1 MSENVTKVSGTT
13 AANKPDAGGKISV
26 NYPVKGLVKNTIDA
40 NRSGR
45 IQVYVADFGG
55 TEDDDKSWTTVQY
68 MSPFF
73 GMTPGD
79 NAPDS
84 NNDGTF
90 KTNHHSYGLWATPPD
105 VGSEV
110 ICIFLNGKKDFGY
123 YIGGIPKTGSHH
135 MVPGIGSSTKITA
148 SESEADSYGGAT
160 VLPVVEWNDIG
171 KEKVSDFIEVPRP
184 VHSALAGQ
192 LHQQGLLRDPIRG
205 AISSSSMRESPSRV
219 FGISTPGR
227 PIYKGG
233 LGDGSNDTA
242 IAQGLS
248 GESDSKLKITSRRGG
263 HSFVMDDGDV
273 QGQNQLVRLRTSSG
287 HQITMSDDGQT
298 LFIVHASGQS
308 YVELGKEGTVDI
320 YAMNSFNVRSQ
331 GDINFHADNNINI
344 HAEKKLNIY
353 SEELNIQSD
362 KKTNLR
368 VGDDFTQH
376 TVGNNTLKVDK
387 GMSAKSSDA
396 ASFVSGSATYI
407 NGSVVNLN
415 SGSSS
420 LNPEKIKS
428 YNKTTHIDTLFDSVK
443 GWIATPGKLSS
454 IVNRAPAH
462 SPWVNSN
469 MGVDV
474 EVKTSADD
482 ALPKPAPKAVQA
494 VNNSTA
500 DAPKNPTT
508 PPVAATVPPAKPVGN
523 MDKNTTQSVVS
534 QQAVSA
540 ATNPATVT
548 AVKNGSGVVDINGT
562 KQAVLGALAQTPAQL
577 EQAGVLK
584 PGSAALADSL
594 IAKGKSLTDAM
605 PTNLF
610 TGQGGINNVS
620 DFVNNPGAQ
629 VGTAST
635 LMQQGYNGLKSTGV
649 ITGNES
655 AGSISGLVSSAAT
668 NGVAATTAFVKG
680 LGGSL
685 PSTSGAGVVNPL
697 SGVGSKVSTS
707 IGEGNFAASMGQKSA
722 GSLGDSIKAGVTSA
736 VDSAKS
742 AAAKGFDAVKSVFK
756 KLEANKPV
764 NLTVAASESDPSYK
778 PPASIKEAAT
788 ALKDKLSG
796 APDLKTM
803 AASVSPSSG
812 SPLAGIKSAIP
823 SVPTSSGSPL
833 AGIKSA
839 IPSASSLLP
848 SASSTTAGVASMTA
862 AASKLGI
869 TVPGASDI
877 AGLTDNL
884 KSLPSGA
891 PDLSSLTGL
900 PKSTSLPSTLPKN
913 PLAGVNTKP
922 KIPTGTTAASVVPPG
937 MGLGAFKDGL
947 ASLGSFVNKANA
959 ETSKPNLDAI
969 PKGGEGSTIL
979 PTFAVDTIDR
989 TSIDSAAA
997 SLLGPG
1003 IALPITSGGA
1013 LNVQPLSP
1021 DATKKYDTLKK
1032 ELDELDK
1039 NKKWDLQTEKNKADK
1054 KYGSASTEYSTALQN
1069 YKDCLIRIEEIR
1081 KEMYDLTKG

>member
-1 MSENVTKVSGTT
+1 MSENVGKVSGTT

-26 NYPVKGLVKNTIDA
+26 PYPVKGIVKNTIDA

-45 IQVYVADFGG
+45 IQVYVSDFGG
-55 TEDDDKSWTTVQY
+55 TEDDNKSWTTVQY

-79 NAPDS
+79 NAPNS
-84 NNDGTF
+84 TNDGTF
-90 KTNHHSYGLWATPPD
+90 KTNHHSYGFWATPPD

-110 ICIFLNGKKDFGY
+110 VCIFLNGKKDFGY

-135 MVPGIGSSTKITA
+135 MVPAIGSSTKITA
-148 SESEADSYGGAT
+148 SENEADSYGGAT

-171 KEKVSDFIEVPRP
+171 KEKVSDFISVPRP

-219 FGISTPGR
+219 LGLSTPGR

-248 GESDSKLKITSRRGG
+248 GEDDTKLKITARRGG
-263 HSFVMDDGDV
+263 HSLVMDDGDV

-298 LFIVHASGQS
+298 LFIIHANGQS
-308 YVELGKEGTVDI
+308 YVELGKEGTLDI
-320 YAMNSFNVRSQ
+320 YTMNSFNVRSQ

-353 SEELNIQSD
+353 SEEINIQSD
-362 KKTNLR
+362 KKTNIR

-376 TVGNNTLKVDK
+376 TVGNHTLKVDK
-387 GMSAKSSDA
+387 GMTSKSSDA
-396 ASFVSGSATYI
+396 ASFESGSATYI

-415 SGSSS
+415 TGSSS
-420 LNPEKIKS
+420 LSAEKVKA

-462 SPWVNSN
+462 SPWVNAN

-482 ALPKPAPKAVQA
+482 SLPSPPAKSVQA
-494 VNNSTA
+494 VNNSTP
-500 DAPKNPTT
+500 DAPKNPTSSS
-508 PPVAATVPPAKPVGN
+508 VVATVPPAAPVGN
-523 MDKNTTQSVVS
+523 IDKSTTQAVVS

-540 ATNPATVT
+540 ATNPATTT
-548 AVKNGSGVVDINGT
+548 AVANGSGVVDIEGT
-562 KQAVLGALAQTPAQL
+562 KQAVLGKLAQTPAQL
-577 EQAGVLK
+577 EQAGVIK

-594 IAKGKSLTDAM
+594 IAKGKSVSEAL

-610 TGQGGINNVS
+610 TGQGGVNSVS

-629 VGTAST
+629 VGAAST
-635 LMQQGYNGLKSTGV
+635 LMQNGFDGLKASGV

-655 AGSISGLVSSAAT
+655 AGSISGLISSAAT
-668 NGVAATTAFVKG
+668 NGVEATTAFVKG
-680 LGGSL
+680 IGAGLST
-685 PSTSGAGVVNPL
+685 TSGAGVVNPL
-697 SGVGSKVSTS
+697 SGIGSKVGTS
-707 IGEGNFAASMGQKSA
+707 ISEGNFAASLGEKSS
-722 GSLGDSIKAGVTSA
+722 SLGDSIKAGVTSA
-736 VDSAKS
+736 VDSVKS

-764 NLTVAASESDPSYK
+764 NLNVAAAESDPSYK
-778 PPASIKEAAT
+778 PPATLKEAVDKIKE
-788 ALKDKLSG
+788 KLSG

-803 AASVSPSSG
+803 AASVTG
-812 SPLAGIKSAIP
+812 SLPN
-823 SVPTSSGSPL
+823 TSSGPL
-833 AGIKSA
+833 T
-839 IPSASSLLP
+839 IPTA
-848 SASSTTAGVASMTA
+848 AEVGAGVVAMTA
-862 AASKLGI
+862 AASKLGVTI
-869 TVPGASDI
+869 PGASAI
-877 AGLTDNL
+877 TGLANNL

-891 PDLSSLTGL
+891 PDLASLTGI
-900 PKSTSLPSTLPKN
+900 PNTSSLPATLPQN
-913 PLAGVNTKP
+913 PLSGVSKP
-922 KIPTGTTAASVVPPG
+922 KIPTGTTADSVVPPG
-937 MGLGAFKDGL
+937 MGLGAFKDGI

-959 ETSKPNLDAI
+959 GSSKPNLDSI
-969 PKGGEGSTIL
+969 PKGGENSKIL

-989 TSIDSAAA
+989 TSMNASAA
-997 SLLGPG
+997 SLLGGG
-1003 IALPITSGGA
+1003 IALPVTSGGA

-1021 DATKKYDTLKK
+1021 DATKQYDTLKK
-1032 ELDELDK
+1032 ELDDLDK
-1039 NKKWDLQTEKNKADK
+1039 NKKWDLQTEKIKAEK
-1054 KYGSASTEYSTALQN
+1054 KYGVTSSEYATALE
-1069 YKDCLIRIEEIR
+1069 KHKECLKRIEEIR
-1081 KEMYDLTKG
+1081 QEMYKLQTG

>member
-13 AANKPDAGGKISV
+13 AAAKPDAGGKISV

-73 GMTPGD
+73 GMTQGD
-79 NAPDS
+79 NAPGS

-105 VGSEV
+105 IGSEV

-148 SESEADSYGGAT
+148 SENEADSYGGAT

-233 LGDGSNDTA
+233 LGTGSNDTA

-248 GESDSKLKITSRRGG
+248 GESDSKLKITARRGG

-331 GDINFHADNNINI
+331 GDINLHADNNVNI

-353 SEELNIQSD
+353 SEEINIQSD

-396 ASFVSGSATYI
+396 ASFESGSATYI

-420 LNPEKIKS
+420 LSPEKIKS

-474 EVKTSADD
+474 EIKTSADD
-482 ALPKPAPKAVQA
+482 ALPKPAPKAVQV
-494 VNNSTA
+494 VNNSA
-500 DAPKNPTT
+500 PDAPKNPTT
-508 PPVAATVPPAKPVGN
+508 PAVVATVPPAQPVGN
-523 MDKNTTQSVVS
+523 MDKSTTQSVVS

-540 ATNPATVT
+540 ATNPATTT
-548 AVKNGSGVVDINGT
+548 AVANGSGVVDLNGT
-562 KQAVLGALAQTPAQL
+562 KQAVLGKLAQTPAQL

-594 IAKGKSLTDAM
+594 VAKGKSLNEAL
-605 PTNLF
+605 PSNLF
-610 TGQGGINNVS
+610 TGQGGVNSVS

-635 LMQQGYNGLKSTGV
+635 LMQQGYNGLKSAGV

-668 NGVAATTAFVKG
+668 NGLAATTAFVKG
-680 LGGSL
+680 VGGSL

-697 SGVGSKVSTS
+697 SGVGSKVGTS
-707 IGEGNFAASMGQKSA
+707 IGEGNFAATLGQKSA

-823 SVPTSSGSPL
+823 S
-833 AGIKSA
+833 
-839 IPSASSLLP
+839 ASSLLP

-891 PDLSSLTGL
+891 PDLPSLTGL
-900 PKSTSLPSTLPKN
+900 PKPTSLPSTLPQN

-959 ETSKPNLDAI
+959 GTSKPNLDAL

-989 TSIDSAAA
+989 TSMNSAAA

-1054 KYGSASTEYSTALQN
+1054 KYGSDSSEYKTALQN

>member
-1 MSENVTKVSGTT
+1 MSENVGKVSGTT

-26 NYPVKGLVKNTIDA
+26 NYPVKGIVKNTIDA
-40 NRSGR
+40 NRAGR

-55 TEDDDKSWTTVQY
+55 TEDDNKSWTTVQY

-73 GMTPGD
+73 GMTEGD
-79 NAPDS
+79 NAPGS

-105 VGSEV
+105 IGSEV

-123 YIGGIPKTGSHH
+123 YIGGVPKTGSHH

-148 SESEADSYGGAT
+148 SENEADSYGGAT

-171 KEKVSDFIEVPRP
+171 KEKISDFIEVPRP

-233 LGDGSNDTA
+233 LGSGSNDTA

-248 GESDSKLKITSRRGG
+248 GESDSKLKITARRGG
-263 HSFVMDDGDV
+263 HSFVMDDGDI

-298 LFIVHASGQS
+298 LFIVHANGQS

-353 SEELNIQSD
+353 SEEINIQSD
-362 KKTNLR
+362 KKTNIR
-368 VGDDFTQH
+368 VGDDFTQY

-396 ASFVSGSATYI
+396 ASFESGSATYI
-407 NGSVVNLN
+407 NGSSVNLN

-420 LNPEKIKS
+420 LSPEKIKS

-482 ALPKPAPKAVQA
+482 ALPKPASKAVQA
-494 VNNSTA
+494 VNNSTP

-508 PPVAATVPPAKPVGN
+508 SSVAATVPPAAPVGN
-523 MDKNTTQSVVS
+523 IDKSTTQTVVS

-540 ATNPATVT
+540 ATNPATTT
-548 AVKNGSGVVDINGT
+548 AIANGSGVVDINGT
-562 KQAVLGALAQTPAQL
+562 KQAVLGKLAQTPAQL

-594 IAKGKSLTDAM
+594 VAKGKSINEALPSNM
-605 PTNLF
+605 F
-610 TGQGGINNVS
+610 TGQGGINSVS
-620 DFVNNPGAQ
+620 DFVNNPQAQ

-635 LMQQGYNGLKSTGV
+635 LMQQGYDGLKSAGV

-680 LGGSL
+680 IGGNL
-685 PSTSGAGVVNPL
+685 PSTSGSGVVNPL
-697 SGVGSKVSTS
+697 SGVGSKVGTS
-707 IGEGNFAASMGQKSA
+707 ISEGNFAASMGQKST
-722 GSLGDSIKAGVTSA
+722 GSLGDSIKEGITSA
-736 VDSAKS
+736 VDSVKS

-778 PPASIKEAAT
+778 PPATLKEAVNT
-788 ALKDKLSG
+788 LKEKLSG

-803 AASVSPSSG
+803 AATVTG
-812 SPLAGIKSAIP
+812 STPT
-823 SVPTSSGSPL
+823 TSSGSPPTI
-833 AGIKSA
+833 ADVKTGVSA
-839 IPSASSLLP
+839 
-848 SASSTTAGVASMTA
+848 MTD
-862 AASKLGI
+862 AASKLGVTI
-869 TVPGASDI
+869 PGASI
-877 AGLTDNL
+877 ATGLANNL

-891 PDLSSLTGL
+891 PDLSSLSGM
-900 PKSTSLPSTLPKN
+900 PSAESLPPALP
-913 PLAGVNTKP
+913 PSAVVAFAKP
-922 KIPTGTTAASVVPPG
+922 KPPTGTTAASVVPPG
-937 MGLGAFKDGL
+937 MGLGAFKDGI

-959 ETSKPNLDAI
+959 GTSKPNLDAI
-969 PKGGEGSTIL
+969 PKGGEGSTVL
-979 PTFAVDTIDR
+979 PTFAVDTVDR
-989 TSIDSAAA
+989 TSMNASAA

-1013 LNVQPLSP
+1013 LNVQPLNP
-1021 DATKKYDTLKK
+1021 DSIKQYDTLKK

-1054 KYGSASTEYSTALQN
+1054 KYGSDSTEYKTALQN
-1069 YKDCLIRIEEIR
+1069 YKDCLMRIEEIR
-1081 KEMYDLTKG
+1081 KEMYELTKG

>member
-1 MSENVTKVSGTT
+1 MSENVAKVTGTT

-26 NYPVKGLVKNTIDA
+26 NYPVKGIVKNTIDA
-40 NRSGR
+40 NRAGR

-55 TEDDDKSWTTVQY
+55 TEDDNKSWTTVQY

-79 NAPDS
+79 NATDS

-123 YIGGIPKTGSHH
+123 YIGGVPKTGSHH
-135 MVPGIGSSTKITA
+135 MVPGIGASTKITA
-148 SESEADSYGGAT
+148 GESEADSYGGAT
-160 VLPVVEWNDIG
+160 KLPVVEWNDIG
-171 KEKVSDFIEVPRP
+171 KEKISDFIEVPRP

-248 GESDSKLKITSRRGG
+248 GEADSKLKITARRGG

-298 LFIVHASGQS
+298 LFIVHANGQS

-320 YAMNSFNVRSQ
+320 YAMNSFNVRAQ

-353 SEELNIQSD
+353 SEEINIQSD
-362 KKTNLR
+362 KKTNVR

-376 TVGNNTLKVDK
+376 TVGNHTLKVDK
-387 GMSAKSSDA
+387 GMSSKSSDA
-396 ASFVSGSATYI
+396 ASFESGSATYI

-415 SGSSS
+415 TGTSS
-420 LNPEKIKS
+420 LSPEKIKA

-462 SPWVNSN
+462 TPWVNAN

-482 ALPKPAPKAVQA
+482 SLPSPPPKAVQA
-494 VNNSTA
+494 ANNSA
-500 DAPKNPTT
+500 PDAPKNPTT
-508 PPVAATVPPAKPVGN
+508 PAVAATVPPAAPVGN
-523 MDKNTTQSVVS
+523 MDKGTTQSVVS

-540 ATNPATVT
+540 ATNPATTT
-548 AVKNGSGVVDINGT
+548 AVANGSGVVDLNGT
-562 KQAVLGALAQTPAQL
+562 KQAVLGALAQTPTQL

-594 IAKGKSLTDAM
+594 VAKGKSLTEAL

-610 TGQGGINNVS
+610 TGQGGINSVS
-620 DFVNNPGAQ
+620 DFVNNPSAQ

-635 LMQQGYNGLKSTGV
+635 LMQQGYSGLKAAGV

-655 AGSISGLVSSAAT
+655 ASSISGLVSSAAT
-668 NGVAATTAFVKG
+668 NGVAATAAFVKG
-680 LGGSL
+680 VGGAL

-697 SGVGSKVSTS
+697 SGVGSKVGAS
-707 IGEGNFAASMGQKSA
+707 ISEGNFAASMGQKSA
-722 GSLGDSIKAGVTSA
+722 GSLGDSIKEGITSA

-764 NLTVAASESDPSYK
+764 NLTVAAAESDPSYK
-778 PPASIKEAAT
+778 PPASIKEAVT

-812 SPLAGIKSAIP
+812 SPLAGITPA
-823 SVPTSSGSPL
+823 SVSSL
-833 AGIKSA
+833 ASS
-839 IPSASSLLP
+839 IPSASSLAATAG
-848 SASSTTAGVASMTA
+848 SITAGVASATA

-869 TVPGASDI
+869 TVPGAS
-877 AGLTDNL
+877 AVTGLTDKL
-884 KSLPSGA
+884 KSLPSGV
-891 PDLSSLTGL
+891 PDLSSLSGL
-900 PKSTSLPSTLPKN
+900 PNPTSLPSTLPQN
-913 PLAGVNTKP
+913 PLAGVSKP
-922 KIPTGTTAASVVPPG
+922 KIPTGTTAASVIPPG
-937 MGLGAFKDGL
+937 MGLGAFKDGI

-959 ETSKPNLDAI
+959 GSSKPNLDAI

-989 TSIDSAAA
+989 TSMNSAAA
-997 SLLGPG
+997 SLLGGG

-1021 DATKKYDTLKK
+1021 DATKQYDTLKK
-1032 ELDELDK
+1032 ELDDLDK

-1054 KYGSASTEYSTALQN
+1054 KYGSDSSEYKTALQN

-1081 KEMYDLTKG
+1081 KEMYDLQTKG